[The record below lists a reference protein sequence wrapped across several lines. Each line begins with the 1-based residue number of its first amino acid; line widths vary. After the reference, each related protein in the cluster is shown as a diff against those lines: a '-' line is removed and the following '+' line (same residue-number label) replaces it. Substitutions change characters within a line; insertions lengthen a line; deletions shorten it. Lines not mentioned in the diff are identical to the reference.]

1 MQHNPLG
8 RRNGASEHWAAGHSF
23 CLLLCCGLQC
33 GCPWV
38 LMYMLYMADDTWC
51 VVTGAYN

>member
-1 MQHNPLG
+1 MQHNPLS

-23 CLLLCCGLQC
+23 CLLLCCGVQC

-38 LMYMLYMADDTWC
+38 LVYMLYMAGDTWC
-51 VVTGAYN
+51 VVTVAYS